1 MTTPT
6 DIDLTLVQ
14 FLIALLIGLGSLGI
28 FIWAVLSGM
37 FRDVEQAKMRAYR
50 AEVPEDDDDEDG
62 EYDPY
67 GIRRKR

>member
-1 MTTPT
+1 MAAN
-6 DIDLTLVQ
+6 IDLTLVQ

-50 AEVPEDDDDEDG
+50 AEVPEDDDDEEDG
-62 EYDPY
+62 EYDTY

>member
-1 MTTPT
+1 MN
-6 DIDLTLVQ
+6 IDLSLVQ

-37 FRDVEQAKMRAYR
+37 FRDVEQVKMRAYR
-50 AEVPEDDDDEDG
+50 AEVPEHDDDEEEDG
-62 EYDPY
+62 EYDIY